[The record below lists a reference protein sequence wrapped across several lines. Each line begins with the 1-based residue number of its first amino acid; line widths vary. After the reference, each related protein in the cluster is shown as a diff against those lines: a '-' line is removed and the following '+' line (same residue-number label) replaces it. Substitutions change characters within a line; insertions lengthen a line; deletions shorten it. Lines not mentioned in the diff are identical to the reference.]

1 MKIISLLIATSYFS
15 LIAISLPSY
24 AGNSAG
30 VQFNPPSIKG
40 SGCSGSSN
48 YRLTPNGKTLSI
60 SFKKFI
66 ASPSNKTCTI
76 TIPITVPKNFRISVL
91 TADYRGFVKGKG
103 ELKRNYRA
111 VGKSVGSRQNKFNKT
126 VGDDYYVNDNLLG
139 MNKKMAQCGQNMTLK
154 INARI
159 KAAGTNSKI
168 SVDSDDSSSGAIFHL
183 QYRPCT

>member
-15 LIAISLPSY
+15 LIAFSLPSY
-24 AGNSAG
+24 AGNSDG
-30 VQFNPPSIKG
+30 VQFNTPNIKG
-40 SGCSGSSN
+40 SGCSGTSN
-48 YRLTPNGKTLSI
+48 YRVTPNGKTLSI

-76 TIPITVPKNFRISVL
+76 TVPIAVPSGFKLSVL

-103 ELKRNYRA
+103 ELKRSYRA
-111 VGKSVGSRQNKFNKT
+111 AGSSGGAKKNSFNKT
-126 VGDDYYVNDNLLG
+126 SGDDYYVNDNLLR
-139 MNKKMAQCGQNMTLK
+139 MNKKMSQCGKNITLK

-159 KAAGTNSKI
+159 KAADADSKI

-183 QYRPCT
+183 QYSPCK